1 MRAHPTSTQTDK
13 FSRLI
18 FHDLAPELARLRG
31 AGTAFVPHSLR
42 IGLGAGDYSTYTPR
56 GRWPG
61 GGPRSD
67 HPRFDSRSQSS
78 ATKPTWNVCLDKFQR
93 KHTTACTKLCAE
105 RIVQFDS
112 LGLSAVHF
120 TNKSCPIS
128 RSQFEDSFTDTNF
141 SRSEV
146 NFNVNEDKPEC
157 ALPIPGHAFTY
168 LNLNEQCAESV
179 VPGENVVGLPFE
191 PRCMVVVIAPD
202 SRRDLLDQLLAA
214 GRPLA
219 DPMYAPR
226 SPSPHTHTYL
236 TSCCGQN

>member
-1 MRAHPTSTQTDK
+1 MIRSNASTLPPVQNCV
-13 FSRLI
+13 LN
-18 FHDLAPELARLRG
+18 EWCN
-31 AGTAFVPHSLR
+31 
-42 IGLGAGDYSTYTPR
+42 ST
-56 GRWPG
+56 
-61 GGPRSD
+61 
-67 HPRFDSRSQSS
+67 
-78 ATKPTWNVCLDKFQR
+78 
-93 KHTTACTKLCAE
+93 
-105 RIVQFDS
+105 
-112 LGLSAVHF
+112 LGLPAVHF

-168 LNLNEQCAESV
+168 MNLNEQCAESV

-191 PRCMVVVIAPD
+191 PRCMVIVIAPD

-219 DPMYAPR
+219 DPIRVLVNFTISTEEDPDVNSANVNCQNSRVLHENYLLDRVLQDEFTELAEVR
-226 SPSPHTHTYL
+226 AKRATTIELRQFLEFSLDNRTHQRPNPFHSL
-236 TSCCGQN
+236 TKSNQSSALWGRTV